1 MSFTYYVYNRK
12 GFATMLPVLTMRP
25 IFAYALSMLVFEREN
40 WKPQCNLTSLEST
53 SRVRQKR
60 IN

>member
-1 MSFTYYVYNRK
+1 
-12 GFATMLPVLTMRP
+12 MLPVPTMRP

-53 SRVRQKR
+53 SPAKT
-60 IN
+60 NKLTTYL